1 MLHSWITL
9 SSSSGAALFARAHR
23 LARAKELV
31 EMREIKS
38 LSAVA
43 LALMFT
49 VAISATAFAANPQFL
64 PGEAGAKFTGKSGK
78 VTFQIKGGSSLTCA
92 KSEITKGNGE
102 LLGPKSAL
110 AILHLSSCTGFGL
123 PANSLGDPGGTFLI
137 HVEISIC
144 KIGFLDIGVKFAF
157 LLLHIE
163 IPSTKLLFTITGGP
177 IVLIT
182 PLDVLVSGF
191 SLGISQKEG
200 KQAIEKCEGEAAS
213 TLETSVDGGAFTQT
227 GMEAKE
233 ATLTFE
239 KSQELMS

>member
-1 MLHSWITL
+1 MPTMKII
-9 SSSSGAALFARAHR
+9 G
-23 LARAKELV
+23 
-31 EMREIKS
+31 
-38 LSAVA
+38 AVA
-43 LALMFT
+43 MALILT
-49 VAISATAFAANPQFL
+49 VVVSAAAFAANPEFL

-78 VTFQIKGGSSLTCA
+78 VTLQIKGSSTITCA

-110 AILHLSSCTGFGL
+110 AVLHLSSCTGFGL
-123 PANSLGDPGGTFLI
+123 AATSLGDASGTILI

-144 KIGFLDIGVKFAF
+144 KIGFFDIGVKFAF

-182 PLDVLVSGF
+182 PLDVVVSGF
-191 SLGISQKEG
+191 SLGIAQKEG
-200 KQAIEKCEGEAAS
+200 KQAIEKCEGESAS
-213 TLETSVDGGAFTQT
+213 TLETSTDGGAFTQT

-233 ATLTFE
+233 GTLTFE
-239 KSQELMS
+239 TSRELMS